1 MKRQTII
8 KALAIIATPLL
19 FSSCKTVSSMFKHKK
34 PVVTTVVPVSKDST
48 QQRAFLQK
56 ITDNAQYVGT
66 ITSKIKF
73 NVEAGNQS
81 ITLTGNLRMKRD
93 DVIQLQLMA
102 FGFVEAGRLEFTK
115 DYVMVIDRINKQYI
129 KANYSDLA
137 FLKSCELNF
146 YSFQA
151 LFWNELF
158 QPGYNKLTD
167 ESLRNY
173 SATLGDKDIVVSLVR
188 GLMNYKWLADN
199 QSKRINMAYIVY
211 NGANGK
217 TQLRWDYNDFKEM
230 GSKTFP
236 SQMGIDF
243 TSGSK
248 EVKVN
253 MMLNNIGHDT
263 DWETRTNV
271 SNKYKQVTVDE
282 ILRRFMAL

>member
-8 KALAIIATPLL
+8 KALVMMATPLL

-34 PVVTTVVPVSKDST
+34 PVVTTVVPVSKDSL

-73 NVEAGNQS
+73 NVEVGNQS

-146 YSFQA
+146 YSFQS

-173 SATLGDKDIVVSLVR
+173 SATLGGEDIIITLVR
-188 GLMNYKWLADN
+188 GLMNYKWLADS

-211 NGANGK
+211 NGASGK
-217 TQLRWDYNDFKEM
+217 TQLRWDYDDFKEM
-230 GSKTFP
+230 GSKMFP
-236 SQMGIDF
+236 NQMGVDF

-248 EVKVN
+248 EVKVT
-253 MMLNNIGHDT
+253 MVLNYISHDT